1 MEDKLIKQHNFLT
14 TARYEMSALEKNIVY
29 MLIAQLDDVNPWG
42 AKYEVS
48 IRTLQEKKG
57 VRIHRERA
65 LSAAKK
71 LISRGI
77 TIYHEDQKEFIS
89 IGILSSANYGQA
101 EKKDYLI
108 LEFDQK
114 LFPFLVNLKQRFTIF
129 RLKAALELKSKYS
142 KRMYEMLSQFKDTGI
157 MRISLKEL
165 KTRLGLIAVDTGEER
180 YTEFKLFTG
189 KVLDVAQKELAQHT
203 EIRFSYTSRKTGKK
217 YTDLEFKIS
226 YTPLFRGS
234 GKANTPVQNVLV
246 ESISSRPKK
255 EKYPHPDLKG
265 DALAYY
271 LRLTRELGWLDKKT
285 AYKVITS
292 IPMHHLGNYIDK
304 LSLDIRAGKARTPSK
319 FFEALLAGK
328 NESTKSFEIDKKSE
342 KEEIKPDAEA
352 SIRGVCCR
360 RLATEFSVDLF
371 MISRISTQITPNTL
385 LNFLDKISEEITHTE
400 IPEGAKGDFLLKRLQ
415 KEHNIL
421 L

>member
-29 MLIAQLDDVNPWG
+29 MLIAQLDDVDPWG

-57 VRIHRERA
+57 VRIRRERA

-89 IGILSSANYGQA
+89 IGILSSANYGKA
-101 EKKDYLI
+101 EKKDFLI

-129 RLKAALELKSKYS
+129 RLKAALELKSKYA

-157 MRISLKEL
+157 MKISLKEL
-165 KTRLGLIAVDTGEER
+165 KTRLGLMDVDTGEER

-203 EIRFSYTSRKTGKK
+203 EIRFSYTPRKTGKK

-234 GKANTPVQNVLV
+234 GKANTPTQNVLG
-246 ESISSRPKK
+246 ESISSSPKE

-265 DALAYY
+265 DALGYY

-285 AYKVITS
+285 AYKVVTT
-292 IPMHHLGNYIDK
+292 IPIYHLGNYIDK
-304 LSLDIRAGKARTPSK
+304 LCLDIKAGKERAPSEFLK
-319 FFEALLAGK
+319 ALLVEKYGGD
-328 NESTKSFEIDKKSE
+328 KSFEKNKTNE
-342 KEEIKPDAEA
+342 KQEIIPDAEA
-352 SIRGVCCR
+352 SVRGVCCR
-360 RLATEFSVDLF
+360 RLATEFSIDLF
-371 MISRISTQITPNTL
+371 MISRISTQMTPNTL
-385 LNFLDKISEEITHTE
+385 IDFLDKISGEIICTK
-400 IPEGAKGDFLLKRLQ
+400 IPEGAKGNYLLKRLQ
-415 KEHNIL
+415 EEFNIL

>member
-29 MLIAQLDDVNPWG
+29 MLIAQLDDVDPWG

-57 VRIHRERA
+57 VRVRRERA

-89 IGILSSANYGQA
+89 IAILSSANYGQGD
-101 EKKDYLI
+101 KKDYLI
-108 LEFDQK
+108 LEFDRK
-114 LFPFLVNLKQRFTIF
+114 LFPFLVNLKQRFTIY
-129 RLKAALELKSKYS
+129 RLQAALELKSKYS

-157 MRISLKEL
+157 MRTSLKEL
-165 KTRLGLIAVDTGEER
+165 KTRLGLIDVDTGEER

-189 KVLDVAQKELAQHT
+189 KVLDVAQRELAQHT
-203 EIRFSYTSRKTGKK
+203 EILFSYTARKTGKK

-226 YTPLFRGS
+226 YAPLLRES
-234 GKANTPVQNVLV
+234 KKANTPTQNVSV
-246 ESISSRPKK
+246 ESISSSPKK
-255 EKYPHPDLKG
+255 EKYPYPDLKG
-265 DALAYY
+265 EALGHY

-285 AYKVITS
+285 AYKVVTS
-292 IPMHHLGNYIDK
+292 IPILHLGNHIDR
-304 LSLDIRAGKARTPSK
+304 LYFNIRAGKARDPSE
-319 FFEALLAGK
+319 FFKALLAEK
-328 NESTKSFEIDKKSE
+328 NGGAKSFEINKKSE
-342 KEEIKPDAEA
+342 KKEIFPDAEA

-360 RLATEFSVDLF
+360 KLAIEFDVDLF
-371 MISRISTQITPNTL
+371 MISRISTQMTPNTL
-385 LNFLDKISEEITHTE
+385 RDFLDKISEEITHTE
-400 IPEGAKGDFLLKRLQ
+400 IPEGAKGNYLLKRL
-415 KEHNIL
+415 KEEFKIL